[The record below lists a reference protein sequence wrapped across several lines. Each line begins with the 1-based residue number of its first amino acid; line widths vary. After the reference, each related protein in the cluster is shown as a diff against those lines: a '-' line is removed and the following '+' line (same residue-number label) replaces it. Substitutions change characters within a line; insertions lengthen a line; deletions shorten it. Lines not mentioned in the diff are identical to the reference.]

1 MPSGSIS
8 EYAVAFLKGDISQ
21 KMRQEAFSTGK
32 EREMKK
38 LRLLMFFLFALGLEL
53 PYAFGAGD
61 AAKGKAL
68 FMNPEFA
75 GSTTGKS
82 CSSCHPDGQGAGK
95 AADKKDVRDIINA
108 CIVNA
113 LHGKA
118 IPPNSIEMNDVVA
131 YLKSV
136 KGKQ

>member
-1 MPSGSIS
+1 
-8 EYAVAFLKGDISQ
+8 
-21 KMRQEAFSTGK
+21 
-32 EREMKK
+32 MKN
-38 LRLLMFFLFALGLEL
+38 LRFLMFFLFALGLAL

-61 AAKGKAL
+61 AAKGKTL

-75 GSTTGKS
+75 GSTTRKS

-118 IPPNSIEMNDVVA
+118 IPPNSTEMDDVVA
-131 YLKSV
+131 YLKFV
-136 KGKQ
+136 RGKQ